1 MVLCKD
7 SNRESFDHK
16 SIVKCFQTI
25 NYQLFLILN
34 ISTHTS
40 HYGMNIRI
48 MQSLI
53 SKISILFMFVILS
66 GCASITE
73 SKNQS
78 MSVTTGEVTGAMCTL
93 SNSKGSYYV
102 TTPGSVMVR
111 NACDQLAISCT
122 KEGYVPAN
130 PAAGTIQDKAKKM
143 AWGNI
148 VFGGIIGIAVDRS
161 TGAGCQYPQQ
171 NIYYP
176 MKKASQ

>member
-1 MVLCKD
+1 
-7 SNRESFDHK
+7 
-16 SIVKCFQTI
+16 
-25 NYQLFLILN
+25 
-34 ISTHTS
+34 
-40 HYGMNIRI
+40 
-48 MQSLI
+48 
-53 SKISILFMFVILS
+53 MFAILS

-102 TTPGSVMVR
+102 TTPGTVMVR

-130 PAAGTIQDKAKKM
+130 PAAGTVQDKAKKM

-148 VFGGIIGIAVDRS
+148 VFGGIIGIALKIYWCRMSISS
-161 TGAGCQYPQQ
+161 TKHLLS
-171 NIYYP
+171 NEESITINF
-176 MKKASQ
+176 

>member
-1 MVLCKD
+1 MMDNPIC
-7 SNRESFDHK
+7 
-16 SIVKCFQTI
+16 
-25 NYQLFLILN
+25 
-34 ISTHTS
+34 
-40 HYGMNIRI
+40 
-48 MQSLI
+48 
-53 SKISILFMFVILS
+53 KISILFMIIILN

-102 TTPGSVMVR
+102 TTPGTAMVR

-122 KEGYVPAN
+122 KKGYVPAN
-130 PAAGTIQDKAKKM
+130 PAAGTIKDKAKSM

-148 VFGGIIGIAVDRS
+148 IFGGIIGIAVDRS
-161 TGAGCQYPQQ
+161 TGAGCSYPQQ
-171 NIYYP
+171 NIFYP

>member
-1 MVLCKD
+1 MKYL
-7 SNRESFDHK
+7 
-16 SIVKCFQTI
+16 I
-25 NYQLFLILN
+25 NI
-34 ISTHTS
+34 
-40 HYGMNIRI
+40 
-48 MQSLI
+48 
-53 SKISILFMFVILS
+53 ISILFIFIILG

-111 NACDQLAISCT
+111 NACDQLSISCA

-130 PAAGTIQDKAKKM
+130 PAAGTVQDKAKNM
-143 AWGNI
+143 AWGNL
-148 VFGGIIGIAVDRS
+148 VFGGIIGLAVDRS

-171 NIYYP
+171 NIFYP
-176 MKKASQ
+176 MKKAAQ

>member
-1 MVLCKD
+1 
-7 SNRESFDHK
+7 
-16 SIVKCFQTI
+16 
-25 NYQLFLILN
+25 
-34 ISTHTS
+34 
-40 HYGMNIRI
+40 
-48 MQSLI
+48 
-53 SKISILFMFVILS
+53 MFAILS

-130 PAAGTIQDKAKKM
+130 PAAGTVQDKAKKM

-171 NIYYP
+171 NVIFP
-176 MKKASQ
+176 MQKVSGDGGSTNIKKLKDLKELLDAGVITKEEFEKAKKEILN